1 MSARTD
7 IIDRLPTGARVA
19 IIRLRSLGD
28 CVLSTPAIELLR
40 NFRPDLKIGVV
51 VEERFADVYRGNPDV
66 SAVLGPALKE
76 IREFAPELCLNLHGG
91 TRSARIT
98 ALSGAGIKAGFHIF
112 RPSWV
117 YTHRI
122 PTAQETLGISRRVH
136 TAEHAASAV
145 FALGVPVTEI
155 PPAKVTA
162 ATGRS
167 RHAPAGPYAVIHAT
181 AATPEKTWR
190 AENFCQLARELQ
202 SAGLTP
208 VFVAAKGDDLSPF
221 AGWPT
226 LAGAPLA
233 EVAQLLRDAAL
244 FVGNDSGPA
253 HLAAA
258 SGVPQ
263 LVLFGPSDAEIWS
276 PWRNLARVI
285 QRTPIDAITV
295 DEALG
300 AIGELRA
307 TVRESARRE
316 ATA

>member
-1 MSARTD
+1 MPARTD

-40 NFRPDLKIGVV
+40 NFRPDLEIGVV
-51 VEERFADVYRGNPDV
+51 VEERFADVYRGNPDLT
-66 SAVLGPALKE
+66 AVLGPGLRE
-76 IREFAPELCLNLHGG
+76 IRAFAPDLCLNLHGG
-91 TRSARIT
+91 TRSARLT

-122 PTAQETLGISRRVH
+122 PTAQETLGVSRRVH

-145 FALGVPVTEI
+145 FALGVPVTVI

-162 ATGRS
+162 VSGRS
-167 RHAPAGPYAVIHAT
+167 PSAPAGPYVVIHAH
-181 AATPEKTWR
+181 AAAAEKTWR
-190 AENFCQLARELQ
+190 PDNFCQLARELQ
-202 SAGLTP
+202 AVGLTP
-208 VFVAAKGDDLSPF
+208 VFVAAKNDDLSPF
-221 AGWPT
+221 AGWPV
-226 LAGAPLA
+226 LRGAPLA

-276 PWRNLARVI
+276 PWRNPARVI
-285 QRTPIDAITV
+285 QRVPIDAITV
-295 DEALG
+295 KEAVT

-307 TVRESARRE
+307 AVRER
-316 ATA
+316 TP

>member
-1 MSARTD
+1 MPARTD

-40 NFRPDLKIGVV
+40 NFRPDLEIGLV
-51 VEERFADVYRGNPDV
+51 VEERFADVYCGNPDV
-66 SAVLGPALKE
+66 TAVMGPALKE
-76 IREFAPELCLNLHGG
+76 IRAFQPQLCLNLHGG
-91 TRSARIT
+91 TRSARLT

-122 PTAQETLGISRRVH
+122 PTAQETLGVSRRVH

-145 FALGVPVTEI
+145 FALGVPVTVI
-155 PPAKVTA
+155 PRAKVMA
-162 ATGRS
+162 VRGRS
-167 RHAPAGPYAVIHAT
+167 PCSPAGPYVVIHAH
-181 AATPEKTWR
+181 AATKEKTWR
-190 AENFCQLARELQ
+190 PENFCQLARELQ
-202 SAGLTP
+202 ADGLAP
-208 VFVAAKGDDLSPF
+208 VFVAAKYDDLSPF
-221 AGWPT
+221 AGWPV

-258 SGVPQ
+258 SGVPE

-285 QRTPIDAITV
+285 QRVPIDAITV
-295 DEALG
+295 KEALT

-307 TVRESARRE
+307 AVREV
-316 ATA
+316 TP